1 MQFKKIWISPDTG
14 KKSRYAW
21 QVLGGILAI
30 VTLMMLLIGG
40 GVALSFQLG
49 AVQKV
54 FDFALCMGVTG
65 LAVWLALRVGWRSV
79 GQATVFFLAEDDKLY
94 VVDARMLSDHGH
106 GLMGYVAGA
115 AQTQAFLRRLS
126 EKPFLPAEADE
137 IAKVGRIRENRAYY
151 AIRCWVRRPGRR
163 AAKHTYFLVK
173 GYEDEQ
179 ALLHQLERRKN
190 REITQDTENRNGL
203 FLFISTWLLIGFG
216 ILCVLSHPAFGK
228 LPQGIY
234 FPCLGAAF
242 VAFYFFVYFL
252 IRIRRGE

>member
-14 KKSRYAW
+14 KKSRYAR

-115 AQTQAFLRRLS
+115 AQTQAFC
-126 EKPFLPAEADE
+126 A
-137 IAKVGRIRENRAYY
+137 AY
-151 AIRCWVRRPGRR
+151 
-163 AAKHTYFLVK
+163 
-173 GYEDEQ
+173 
-179 ALLHQLERRKN
+179 RKN
-190 REITQDTENRNGL
+190 L
-203 FLFISTWLLIGFG
+203 FSLPRRMKLQKLGGFG
-216 ILCVLSHPAFGK
+216 KTERIMPSVAGFAAPVGKQLNIL
-228 LPQGIY
+228 I
-234 FPCLGAAF
+234 
-242 VAFYFFVYFL
+242 FL
-252 IRIRRGE
+252 

>member
-1 MQFKKIWISPDTG
+1 MASAG
-14 KKSRYAW
+14 RYFGNCNADDASDW
-21 QVLGGILAI
+21 WRR
-30 VTLMMLLIGG
+30 
-40 GVALSFQLG
+40 GVVVSVG
-49 AVQKV
+49 SSSKV

-190 REITQDTENRNGL
+190 REITQNHRKSEWVVSVYQHMAADWFWDSLCAEPSRVWEIAAGDL
-203 FLFISTWLLIGFG
+203 FSVFG
-216 ILCVLSHPAFGK
+216 C
-228 LPQGIY
+228 
-234 FPCLGAAF
+234 AF